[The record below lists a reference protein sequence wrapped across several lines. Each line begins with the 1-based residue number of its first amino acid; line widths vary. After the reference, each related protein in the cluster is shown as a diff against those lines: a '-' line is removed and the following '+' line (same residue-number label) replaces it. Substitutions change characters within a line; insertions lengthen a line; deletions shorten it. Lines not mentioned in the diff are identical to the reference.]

1 MSFFQLLFQVVS
13 AVLIPLLFHVHL
25 KVILSIY
32 SRNPPWIMTEI
43 AQNLWVSLGRINI
56 FTVLSAPFH
65 EQAMSLHRCRSH
77 LNSFIGIFQFLA
89 KSCCTCFVTLS
100 PISFSPIKKI
110 LLVFNFNFQFT
121 QLVYGVT
128 INFCVPLLCPLIL
141 LSSLKLL
148 GVFLVKFFRFSSQM
162 IIIVYSAK
170 SQFCCFLST
179 LYAF

>member
-100 PISFSPIKKI
+100 PISFSPIKKYYQFSI
-110 LLVFNFNFQFT
+110 SISNLHSWYMELLLIFVC
-121 QLVYGVT
+121 L
-128 INFCVPLLCPLIL
+128 FCVL
-141 LSSLKLL
+141 
-148 GVFLVKFFRFSSQM
+148 
-162 IIIVYSAK
+162 
-170 SQFCCFLST
+170 
-179 LYAF
+179 